1 MKSTL
6 LALALTVAALG
17 SGAAIAQDTMSSP
30 MQSDAMGSD
39 MMMSPDQMM
48 SMCLEKAAMATDAMM
63 KADNE
68 KACHT
73 VHDLLMGDA
82 MMSQPMAPDAMAP
95 SAMSGGAMAP
105 AQ

>member
-6 LALALTVAALG
+6 LALITVAALG
-17 SGAAIAQDTMSSP
+17 SGAAVAQDAMSSP
-30 MQSDAMGSD
+30 MQGNAMASD
-39 MMMSPDQMM
+39 MMMTPDQMM
-48 SMCLEKAAMATDAMM
+48 AMCIEKAGMATDAMM

-73 VHDLLMGDA
+73 VHDLLMSDA

-95 SAMSGGAMAP
+95 NAMSGAAMAP